1 VKTNR
6 VVEWSGHY
14 VLACALVVA
23 MSCGKKEEEKAPEV
37 PIDVAAV
44 NALVPE
50 SLRDKLVFEQQDIVE
65 ERGKSKTIYTVAAPR
80 GWKPGMKGFATVKPE
95 EHDLGF
101 FTELSVGTNCDGFCE
116 AKDWAAVVEKV
127 HKSAIS
133 GEIIKDD
140 KRPGGRTIV
149 GKSNDGKT
157 TTVLVAS
164 WKEGDRRYAKCEARL
179 EEALAAAA
187 PAFEKAC
194 ERVRVREE

>member
-1 VKTNR
+1 MR
-6 VVEWSGHY
+6 RRIAQGAW
-14 VLACALVVA
+14 LAAVSFIAGC
-23 MSCGKKEEEKAPEV
+23 SKKEEKAPEV

-50 SLRDKLVFEQQDIVE
+50 ALRDKLVFEQRDIEE
-65 ERGKSKTIYTVAAPR
+65 ERGKGKNVYTLAAPR
-80 GWKPGMKGFATVKPE
+80 GWKEGMKMFAALKPE
-95 EHDLGF
+95 VSGLGF

-116 AKDWAAVVEKV
+116 PKDWSAVVEKV
-127 HKSAIS
+127 HKSGMS
-133 GEIIKDD
+133 GEILKDD
-140 KRPGGRTIV
+140 KRADGRTII
-149 GKSNDGKT
+149 GKSSDGKT

-179 EEALAAAA
+179 DEPLAAAA